1 MKHQIAMLKA
11 SLENVSHSNSYR
23 IYYEDTDSGGVV
35 YYANYLKF
43 FERGR
48 TEFLRTKN
56 ILQSDLAKN
65 FGVIFVVRNCFIKY
79 LKPAKLDDL
88 VVVETFIEKIQKASM
103 QIKQQMIKDE
113 QILCHLNVEIACVDA
128 ISFKPKKIP
137 QTIKLI

>member
-1 MKHQIAMLKA
+1 MKRQIAMLKA
-11 SLENVSHSNSYR
+11 NLNPVIQRNSYR

-48 TEFLRTKN
+48 TEFLRAKN
-56 ILQSDLAKN
+56 ISQSDLAKN

-79 LKPAKLDDL
+79 LKPARLDDL
-88 VVVETFIEKIQKASM
+88 VFIETFIETVQKASM
-103 QIKQQMIKDE
+103 QIKQQMIKGE
-113 QILCHLNVEIACVDA
+113 QVLCHLDVEIACVDA

-137 QTIKLI
+137 FNIKNV

>member
-1 MKHQIAMLKA
+1 MLKA